1 VFSCVK
7 YACEKNTSQ
16 GEKRIDRD
24 MRKAHKGCKET
35 QTRITAM
42 TSKYAEIIARRKAER
57 EADEDQP
64 LRFKLVRTVDG
75 GVSLRRAA

>member
-1 VFSCVK
+1 
-7 YACEKNTSQ
+7 
-16 GEKRIDRD
+16 
-24 MRKAHKGCKET
+24 
-35 QTRITAM
+35 M
-42 TSKYAEIIARRKAER
+42 TNKYAEIIARRKAER

>member
-1 VFSCVK
+1 LAIANC
-7 YACEKNTSQ
+7 
-16 GEKRIDRD
+16 G
-24 MRKAHKGCKET
+24 HKWQYLDNET

-42 TSKYAEIIARRKAER
+42 TNKYAEIIARRKAER

-75 GVSLRRAA
+75 GVSLRRTE